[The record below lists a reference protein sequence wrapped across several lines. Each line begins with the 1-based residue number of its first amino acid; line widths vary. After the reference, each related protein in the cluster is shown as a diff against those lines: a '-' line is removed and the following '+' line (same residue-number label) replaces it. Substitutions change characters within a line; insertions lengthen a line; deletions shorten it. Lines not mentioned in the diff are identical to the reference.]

1 MPPLSRKAPVAPTG
15 WEFGVVLRPRS
26 GISDRV
32 MFVRMTD
39 WDTGPSK
46 GLAYFE
52 GLTVKTDER
61 GQRIGKTKR
70 IDHFPVNGW
79 RLDES

>member
-1 MPPLSRKAPVAPTG
+1 MATKVIPKPPSG
-15 WEFGVVLRPRS
+15 WEYGVILRMRNGP
-26 GISDRV
+26 DRV
-32 MFVRMTD
+32 MFVRMTE
-39 WDTGPSK
+39 WNAGPST
-46 GLAYFE
+46 GQSYFE
-52 GLTVKTDER
+52 GLTIKTDER